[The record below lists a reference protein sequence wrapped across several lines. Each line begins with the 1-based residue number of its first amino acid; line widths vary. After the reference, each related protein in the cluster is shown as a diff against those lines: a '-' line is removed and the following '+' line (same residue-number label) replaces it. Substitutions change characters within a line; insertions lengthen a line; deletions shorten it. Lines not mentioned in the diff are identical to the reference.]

1 MGNRQQMGLQSGEDG
16 VSVVWVI
23 GFRKQSLG
31 IGKNAYKMLRN
42 QRANDDQ
49 RGFPVVG
56 GRQSDG
62 NFVGIGKL
70 NGRDQK

>member
-23 GFRKQSLG
+23 GFRKKSLG

-42 QRANDDQ
+42 QRMTWEVRNEFAIHWYLEDLGPLGV
-49 RGFPVVG
+49 RG
-56 GRQSDG
+56 
-62 NFVGIGKL
+62 
-70 NGRDQK
+70 